1 MVFDNSILF
10 AIIGATLIPEKSQT
24 KFTKSVFPCDLRFYV
39 IFKIAVC
46 FIDIMYV
53 FLLFSLLF
61 FQKKFIGVQNFYFSH
76 CSKLL
81 IKLKVTRKVIFLLLQ
96 FKILKTHLKLL
107 TITTFT
113 RIELM
118 RL

>member
-24 KFTKSVFPCDLRFYV
+24 KFTKSVFPCDLLFYV

-61 FQKKFIGVQNFYFSH
+61 FKKKSLVCKIFTFPIAQSC
-76 CSKLL
+76 CSN
-81 IKLKVTRKVIFLLLQ
+81 
-96 FKILKTHLKLL
+96 
-107 TITTFT
+107 
-113 RIELM
+113 
-118 RL
+118 